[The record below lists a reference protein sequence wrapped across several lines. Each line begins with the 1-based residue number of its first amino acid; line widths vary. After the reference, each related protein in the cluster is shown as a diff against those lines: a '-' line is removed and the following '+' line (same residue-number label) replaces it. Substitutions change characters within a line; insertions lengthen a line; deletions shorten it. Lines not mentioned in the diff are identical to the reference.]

1 MKKMPTN
8 CPACNAILT
17 ISELKCSKCGTVI
30 HGDFPI
36 SKLLLLSQEDQEFL
50 AIFLRSRGN
59 IKEVQERL
67 GISYPTAK
75 NRLDKALIA
84 LGLRESEERPGKKE
98 ILDALE
104 KGEITAKEAVKLI
117 KEAEE

>member
-8 CPACNAILT
+8 CPACNAPLA
-17 ISELKCSKCGTVI
+17 ISELKCSKCDTVI
-30 HGDFPI
+30 RGDFPI
-36 SKLLLLSQEDQEFL
+36 SSFLLLQEEDQEFL
-50 AIFLRSRGN
+50 TIFLRSRGN

-75 NRLDKALIA
+75 NRLDKVLVA
-84 LGLRESEERPGKKE
+84 LGLRESEEKPGKKE

-104 KGEITAKEAVKLI
+104 RGEITAKEAVKLI
-117 KEAEE
+117 KEA